1 MKKSGLW
8 KMVCVVCVFCAA
20 SVIASPAQTLTT
32 IYNFAG
38 ANGSHPYAGLLL
50 AGDGNFYGT
59 TVQGGPHGA
68 GSVFKITPSGTLT
81 TLHSFNGSDGLNP
94 YAGLVLG
101 NDGNFYGTTNNGGY
115 HSIGEVFKITPGGTV
130 TTLPGAAGNQGTIDG
145 AGSVARFYQPSG
157 IAVDDLKN
165 VFVAD
170 TLNQTIREI
179 SAAGVVTTIA
189 GAARSEGVR
198 LGPLPGSLNHP
209 GGIALLTGLG
219 TSLIVADTVEN
230 SILLVTLP

>member
-32 IYNFAG
+32 IYNFTG

-115 HSIGEVFKITPGGTV
+115 HSIGEGFKITPGVHPICPIMLG
-130 TTLPGAAGNQGTIDG
+130 D
-145 AGSVARFYQPSG
+145 
-157 IAVDDLKN
+157 AVL
-165 VFVAD
+165 
-170 TLNQTIREI
+170 
-179 SAAGVVTTIA
+179 
-189 GAARSEGVR
+189 AARRVR
-198 LGPLPGSLNHP
+198 IP
-209 GGIALLTGLG
+209 I
-219 TSLIVADTVEN
+219 
-230 SILLVTLP
+230 ILLAARQEPAPLEKPQRRRAGTAML